1 MRLHILRFVSLFAA
15 LACLALP
22 LAAQVEFNRD
32 VRPILSERCYT
43 CHGPDETKRLSGLRF
58 DTEAGAKADLGGR
71 FAIVPGDP
79 GRSEMIQRV
88 TSDDPARRMP
98 PAYAGHAKLTDA
110 EINVLTRWVEQ
121 GAAWQG
127 HWSFVI
133 PTRPETPAA
142 SDPAWPKNAI
152 DNFVL
157 ERLDRQGLKPSPAAD
172 RRALIRRVSLDLT
185 GLPPTLA
192 EVNAF
197 VADSSPDAYE
207 KVVDRL
213 LSSPHYGERMAMRW
227 LDAARYADTNG
238 YQTDAERSMWRWRD
252 WVIGAFNRNMPYDQ
266 FTIEQLAGD
275 LLPNATRDQI
285 IATGFNRNHRGNGE
299 GGIIGEVVFIK
310 EDRVTIKTG
319 ENTRIVVARPKIARV
334 FAPDAPAAE

>member
-172 RRALIRRVSLDLT
+172 RRGTGHAL
-185 GLPPTLA
+185 
-192 EVNAF
+192 
-197 VADSSPDAYE
+197 
-207 KVVDRL
+207 
-213 LSSPHYGERMAMRW
+213 
-227 LDAARYADTNG
+227 
-238 YQTDAERSMWRWRD
+238 
-252 WVIGAFNRNMPYDQ
+252 
-266 FTIEQLAGD
+266 
-275 LLPNATRDQI
+275 
-285 IATGFNRNHRGNGE
+285 
-299 GGIIGEVVFIK
+299 
-310 EDRVTIKTG
+310 
-319 ENTRIVVARPKIARV
+319 
-334 FAPDAPAAE
+334 